1 MDEEFSVDSTVQQI
15 EALLEK
21 VGQTD
26 PGLRGAAEELLRLL
40 MQLYGAGLG
49 RAVGIL
55 REAGHEETLARFAE
69 DRLVASLLLLH
80 GIHPVD
86 AETRVRSALR
96 QLDRGLESHHLEL
109 TGIEEGVAHV
119 NVVRDSE
126 GRIPAGLAAAIEHAI
141 IECAPDLDGV
151 EVEGLTAASL
161 VQIAPTAS

>member
-55 REAGHEETLARFAE
+55 REAGHEDVLASLAE

-86 AETRVRSALR
+86 AETRVRAALR
-96 QLDRGLESHHLEL
+96 RLERGLESHHLEFK
-109 TGIEEGVAHV
+109 GIEDGVAQV
-119 NVVRDSE
+119 TVVRDRG
-126 GRIPAGLAAAIEHAI
+126 GRLPAGFGETIEHAI
-141 IECAPDLDGV
+141 TDCAPDLDGV
-151 EVEGLTAASL
+151 KVEGLTAASL
-161 VQIAPTAS
+161 VQIAPVAS

>member
-1 MDEEFSVDSTVQQI
+1 MAEEFSVDSTVQHI

-21 VGQTD
+21 VGLTD

-55 REAGHEETLARFAE
+55 REAGHEDVLARLAE
-69 DRLVASLLLLH
+69 DRLVGSLLLLH

-86 AETRVRSALR
+86 AETRVREALR
-96 QLDRGLESHHLEL
+96 RLDRGLESHHLEL
-109 TGIEEGVAHV
+109 NGIEDGVARV
-119 NVVRDSE
+119 RVVRDSE
-126 GRIPAGLAAAIEHAI
+126 GRVPAGIAETIEHAI
-141 IECAPDLDGV
+141 TECAPDLDGV
-151 EVEGLTAASL
+151 QVEGLTAASL